1 MICLPERPSAQAS
14 RSSAS
19 TAVMPFRS
27 PLALRLLTATLLVVI
42 VAASSAVP
50 VAALSS
56 RWPHGERYALSLLNC
71 ARTGG
76 WVKQN
81 GSCVAGGSG
90 KYSPYRKPLK
100 VKAMLAD
107 DIARLQARRVAKAGY
122 LDHYLGGSITTRFRR
137 AGITCCA
144 YGESLGHWRS
154 GVKAAV
160 IAVQQMVQAEKGSNG
175 WHWRNLKDPRF
186 KFVGIG
192 VWVKGRDVYV
202 AFDFWDG
209 RSHY

>member
-1 MICLPERPSAQAS
+1 MTFRFP
-14 RSSAS
+14 
-19 TAVMPFRS
+19 VM
-27 PLALRLLTATLLVVI
+27 ARLLTGVLLASI
-42 VAASSAVP
+42 LTGFSAAP
-50 VAALSS
+50 VAALDS
-56 RWPHGERYALSLLNC
+56 RWPHAERYALSLLNC

-81 GSCVAGGSG
+81 GACIARGTGR
-90 KYSPYRKPLK
+90 YSPYRKPLS
-100 VKAMLAD
+100 VKTLLAA

-122 LDHYLGGSITTRFRR
+122 LDHYLGGSIKTRFAR
-137 AGITCCA
+137 AGIHCCA

-160 IAVQQMVQAEKGSNG
+160 IQVQQMVQAEKGANG
-175 WHWRNLKDPRF
+175 WHWRNLKDKRF

-209 RSHY
+209 K